1 LKGNRLH
8 SALAVLALCVC
19 GLPAKASKIL
29 FSDLGLPGEVYNS
42 GSGWTMDGSTASG
55 GNGESYTVAQ
65 LFTVAGSG
73 SLSVGQVDLAVNNAN
88 GSLDTFYATIWT
100 DNAGLPGGEV
110 AGAYWSLSTSTTFGS
125 CCGLVSVTGIDGVSL
140 TGGQQ
145 YFMILGPLSLSDDS
159 FNPWMV
165 NDQNVAGLGLY
176 SNNGGSTWV
185 DDPGGESRCLA
196 RSMFSGVAHQSPALC
211 VCWAPD

>member
-1 LKGNRLH
+1 LDHGR
-8 SALAVLALCVC
+8 
-19 GLPAKASKIL
+19 I
-29 FSDLGLPGEVYNS
+29 
-42 GSGWTMDGSTASG
+42 DGQRRQRRKLYG
-55 GNGESYTVAQ
+55 PQ

-165 NDQNVAGLGLY
+165 NNQNVAGLGLY

-185 DDPGGESRCLA
+185 DDPGGESQLLGA
-196 RSMFSGVAHQSPALC
+196 FDVLGSS
-211 VCWAPD
+211 APEPGSLLLLGAGLIGLLRVYHRAAVR